1 MGCHPSHWRTHIF
14 QRGRSTTNQHM
25 CSWTLPQ
32 MIFLWTLNTDDKKGK
47 MGRYMETDFEQFA
60 MEHHHCLWL
69 VRNPYMIIFHSKLLS
84 FRRVTKK
91 SWKWPMMGQ
100 GYRASGFC
108 HQVLGKFQYEE
119 GNPPSLLG
127 RWSWAVWP
135 RQDFLPLDLKSHHI
149 EAGEADCPGIFGKKA
164 PISKHLTQM
173 HNPWRLRW
181 WPTIFSNLES
191 SLSIYYWCEGF
202 NCCICHGFE
211 QMSFSRIWMHRY
223 LDVPTLVDLNHLSN
237 NKCGWNEQQQ
247 WYSYHEIK
255 WGYPLVNK
263 QFAIENDHLLRW
275 FTH

>member
-1 MGCHPSHWRTHIF
+1 
-14 QRGRSTTNQHM
+14 
-25 CSWTLPQ
+25 

-60 MEHHHCLWL
+60 IEHHHCLWL

-84 FRRVTKK
+84 FRRVTRK
-91 SWKWPMMGQ
+91 
-100 GYRASGFC
+100 
-108 HQVLGKFQYEE
+108 
-119 GNPPSLLG
+119 
-127 RWSWAVWP
+127 SWAVWP

-164 PISKHLTQM
+164 PISRHLTQM

-181 WPTIFSNLES
+181 RPTIFSNLES

-202 NCCICHGFE
+202 SCGICHGFE

-223 LDVPTLVDLNHLSN
+223 LDVPTLVDL
-237 NKCGWNEQQQ
+237 KQQQ
-247 WYSYHEIK
+247 WYWYHEIK

-275 FTH
+275 FTKWWFSIVMWTFTRG